1 MNHLKIATTAIVMA
15 GLAGAASAA
24 HISNL
29 ADLIANDGTV
39 QVGDKLFSNF
49 DYASTGDMP
58 DADRINVIEHTDA
71 AGNFGIR
78 FQAAFFDLPGG
89 GASDALITFDV
100 TVLDPNFLISDAHLA
115 GNLDVLGG
123 SGGSSFGGIT
133 ETFLTA
139 NTNDDLSIFATEDSS
154 VLADWV
160 FFDTPTATLSV
171 QKNITLF
178 ADDDAVAT
186 TLSFVDQT
194 FSQIPEPGS
203 LALLG
208 LGGLALL
215 RRRR

>member
-1 MNHLKIATTAIVMA
+1 MSHLRIATGAIVMA
-15 GLAGAASAA
+15 GFASTAFAG
-24 HISNL
+24 HITSL
-29 ADLIANDGTV
+29 ADLIDNDGTV

-49 DYASTGDMP
+49 DYAATGDMP
-58 DADRINVIEHTDA
+58 DADRINVIEHIDDD
-71 AGNFGIR
+71 GNFGIR
-78 FQAAFFDLPGG
+78 FQGGFFDLAGG
-89 GASDALITFDV
+89 GSSDALITFDV
-100 TVLDPNFLISDAHLA
+100 TVLDPDLQISGAHLA

-133 ETFLTA
+133 ETFLSA
-139 NTNDDLSIFATEDSS
+139 NVSDDLSIFATEDTS

-160 FFDTPTATLSV
+160 TFDTPVTTLRV

-186 TLSFVDQT
+186 TLSFVDQS